1 MTVPIALT
9 RTKGFN
15 GTRGRSASPIACDE
29 SIVSPGR
36 LGAPGSQPAPARP
49 RPMADRPDRYPRD
62 LPGMRESGIGKRDEH
77 DRVALMYG
85 GEGAHGLALG
95 PRLQETDGFGDAA
108 LRLAGETRTGRL
120 DGTTALGKTNR
131 RFRVGVGA
139 VPVGGAI
146 PGERAG
152 LKPGKLDG
160 YPCGTRQVGLARTEN
175 RQVGARRGEGRAGGS
190 GEAPARVNSLSSR
203 CISRGLNMQ
212 SRRSAPPGISNSS
225 SCWPPDPS
233 RQSTGGRNCVG
244 NRRGASRLSATLG
257 PRRRGS
263 RLARIIG

>member
-1 MTVPIALT
+1 MFYNQQFTPVLQFST
-9 RTKGFN
+9 N
-15 GTRGRSASPIACDE
+15 
-29 SIVSPGR
+29 
-36 LGAPGSQPAPARP
+36 
-49 RPMADRPDRYPRD
+49 
-62 LPGMRESGIGKRDEH
+62 
-77 DRVALMYG
+77 
-85 GEGAHGLALG
+85 LAT
-95 PRLQETDGFGDAA
+95 PPTDGFGDSE

-160 YPCGTRQVGLARTEN
+160 YLCGTRQVGLARTEN

-190 GEAPARVNSLSSR
+190 GEAPARVHSLSSS

-233 RQSTGGRNCVG
+233 RQSTGGLNCVG
-244 NRRGASRLSATLG
+244 NRRGASRLSATLDRVPAG
-257 PRRRGS
+257 GVRALRSTRLPAGRAGTFRLPRW
-263 RLARIIG
+263 AA